1 MHSAVIDAYL
11 FKVVLYTTSTLLQSF
26 FIGDFFLGGG
36 GVSVYEYSF
45 VGSKV

>member
-1 MHSAVIDAYL
+1 MHSAVIDASYL

-26 FIGDFFLGGG
+26 FIGDFFWG